1 MVVPA
6 DGADIA
12 AIAAA
17 HGSSVLRAPGR
28 AHLATLAVPEGV
40 DRDTFLQDL
49 HTDPAVHRAGRQGVT
64 RGASAAPNADDQW
77 HLDISDFD
85 ESPAQDLSGVVVA
98 VLDTGAAYENHTDSQ
113 RTYVAAPCLATAL
126 VVSPRDV
133 VNQDAH
139 PNDDHQ
145 HGTHISSLIVADC
158 AIEGTAPGATLMPVK
173 VLDQDNSGV
182 ESDLIEGIY
191 WAVDHGAH
199 VINMS
204 LTFGPDYVPSPDLL
218 DALDAAEAAGIVMVG
233 AVGNDGIAK
242 VGWPAAS
249 PRVIGV
255 GAGCITTQD
264 GDEMEPAPYS
274 NHGPEVDVMAPGGCL
289 DRDINEDGMPDG
301 MLAEGIATSDGSPGY
316 WLIAGTSQAAAVI
329 SGAAARLIAEG
340 LTPAS
345 VRLVLQDQADEST
358 RGGGEPFETGHGAGA
373 LDMNDSIHEAQ
384 TDANDYGDEGYSAAL
399 LPMLRDNGDGTVTPG
414 ARWSVVNERLDPAE
428 RVTVYGT
435 IAGQDGRVERSC
447 WMPDNGPGE
456 CTIWGNPVPAAD
468 AEGPR
473 ALGWK
478 VQIDRIANDD
488 LSFTP
493 SGLLYATDELE
504 ALVEEA
510 NDDSTLSDA
519 VLGIYWDDGDF
530 IGDDELVESWVV
542 LTTGTGIA
550 TSPFGV
556 ILTPPLINPIT
567 VETTGTGIATSPF
580 GVRILAFEGTGIAT
594 SPFGLTVMMLR
605 GSGIATSPF
614 GALADERDG
623 ENVDP
628 FCMGGDLQLGGMD
641 ANACTD
647 RGFSGQSLRGKRGAG
662 GWLAYTGESGAQ
674 AVAGSGLLSLPAVGE
689 HTADQGASVG
699 SIQLP
704 E

>member
-1 MVVPA
+1 M
-6 DGADIA
+6 
-12 AIAAA
+12 
-17 HGSSVLRAPGR
+17 
-28 AHLATLAVPEGV
+28 
-40 DRDTFLQDL
+40 
-49 HTDPAVHRAGRQGVT
+49 T
-64 RGASAAPNADDQW
+64 RGASTAPNADDQW

-85 ESPAQDLSGVVVA
+85 ESPNQDLSGVVVA
-98 VLDTGAAYENHTDSQ
+98 VLDTGAAYEDHTDNQ
-113 RTYVAAPCLATAL
+113 RSHVAAPCLATAN
-126 VVSPRDV
+126 VVSPQDV

-173 VLDQDNSGV
+173 VLDQDNAGV

-255 GAGCITTQD
+255 GAGCITTKW
-264 GDEMEPAPYS
+264 GDQMEPAPYS
-274 NHGPEVDVMAPGGCL
+274 NFGPEVDVMAPGGCL

-329 SGAAARLIAEG
+329 SGAAARLIAAG

-358 RGGGEPFETGHGAGA
+358 RGGGDPFETGHGAGA

-384 TDANDYGDEGYSAAL
+384 TDADEYGDEGYSAAL

-414 ARWSVVNERLDPAE
+414 ARWSVVDERLDSAE

-478 VQIDRIANDD
+478 VQIDRIANED

-641 ANACTD
+641 ASECTD

-662 GWLAYTGESGAQ
+662 GWLAHTGESGAQ